1 MKIGQ
6 KLSAGFGIILLFLT
20 IIAGVSYY
28 ELSTLDKTYSDLIA
42 RQDKQVILI
51 TEAIS
56 VVNEQSKAVRGY
68 LLVGDEVA
76 LQTYEKAHS
85 RYQEISKD
93 LDGLLTTEQARNM
106 LAELNQINDD
116 YDVIKN
122 KLVTYKNQNKVAEY
136 QQLTKTEERQ
146 TAAKFKEKAQELKNL
161 IANYVQMSS
170 DETNKKVQNIKQLMI
185 ILSVI
190 TIIFGIVIAFVIS
203 RMISRPVVA
212 ITLGAKE
219 LAAGNL
225 AIEDIQ
231 TKNRDEIGEL
241 GSAFNEMKN
250 NLQTLIRRV
259 STNAEQVAASSEEL
273 FASAEQSSQAT
284 NQVSS
289 AIEEVASGAET
300 QRQGMEETNLAI
312 KENAIAIQR
321 IAESSSNVSESATEV
336 LKEAKQGNEIIERT
350 IKQMEEIHISIQ
362 ESANVIRTLGENS
375 KEIGKIVEVIN
386 QIAEQTNLLALNA
399 AIEAARAGEHGKGF
413 AVVADE
419 VRKLAEQSRQSTEQI
434 TALIEGVQQNT
445 ERAVHAMEKGTKDV
459 ETGTVVANDAGQAF
473 HRILL
478 SVEKAA
484 GEVQEVSAATEEISA
499 SIQQIT
505 ASVEH
510 LAEISSGISES
521 MQGVASSSEEQ
532 LASSEEITAAAES
545 LSRLAQ
551 ELQNEVSKFKV

>member
-6 KLSAGFGIILLFLT
+6 KLSAGFGVVLLFLS
-20 IIAGVSYY
+20 ILAGVSYY
-28 ELSTLDKTYSDLIA
+28 EFYTIDKTYSDLIA
-42 RQDKQVILI
+42 REDKQAILI
-51 TEAIS
+51 TEVIS

-68 LLVGDEVA
+68 LLVGDEVS
-76 LQTYEKAHS
+76 LQSYEKARS

-93 LDGLLTTEQARNM
+93 LDNLLTTEQARKM
-106 LAELNQINDD
+106 LAELNQINDE
-116 YDVIKN
+116 YNVIKN
-122 KLVTYKNQNKVAEY
+122 QLVTYKNQNKVAEY
-136 QQLTKTEERQ
+136 QQLTKTEERRI
-146 TAAKFKEKAQELKNL
+146 AAKFKEKAQELEKL
-161 IANYVQMSS
+161 VVDYVQMKS
-170 DETNKKVQNIKQLMI
+170 DETSKKVQNIKQFMI

-225 AIEDIQ
+225 VIEDIQ

-241 GSAFNEMKN
+241 GSAFNEMKS
-250 NLQTLIRRV
+250 NLQALIRKV

-273 FASAEQSSQAT
+273 FASAEQSSQVT

-289 AIEEVASGAET
+289 AIEEVARGAET
-300 QRQGMEETNLAI
+300 QMKGMEETNLAV
-312 KENAIAIQR
+312 KENAVAVQR
-321 IAESSSNVSESATEV
+321 IAESSSNLSESAIEI

-434 TALIEGVQQNT
+434 AALIEGVQQNT
-445 ERAVHAMEKGTKDV
+445 ERAVHTMEKGTKDV
-459 ETGTVVANDAGQAF
+459 ETGTVVVNEAGQAF

-478 SVEKAA
+478 SVEQAV
-484 GEVQEVSAATEEISA
+484 GEVQEVSAAAEEISA
-499 SIQQIT
+499 STQKIT
-505 ASVEH
+505 ASVEE

-532 LASSEEITAAAES
+532 LASSEEISAAAES